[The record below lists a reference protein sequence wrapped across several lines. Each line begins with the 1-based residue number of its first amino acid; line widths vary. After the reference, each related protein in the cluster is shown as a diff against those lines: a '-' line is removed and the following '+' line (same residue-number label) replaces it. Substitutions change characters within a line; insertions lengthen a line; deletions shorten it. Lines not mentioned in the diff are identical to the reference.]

1 MVTVLGICSCLYPV
15 TNCHLDHW
23 ALGWGGILHLENHW
37 IFGRRKAN
45 LCSEGGRFLWLA
57 YCCDNLVGW
66 SVCFFSKAGI
76 LTDAQITQVN
86 QRVKEL
92 LAVIRPN
99 AVALVDSF
107 DFHDVHLGS
116 VLGRYDG
123 NVYEN
128 MFEWAKKSPLNK
140 TEVRKPYLF
149 LGHVCPE

>member
-1 MVTVLGICSCLYPV
+1 MLTYIRPWGREGSC
-15 TNCHLDHW
+15 D
-23 ALGWGGILHLENHW
+23 LHTLLI
-37 IFGRRKAN
+37 IF
-45 LCSEGGRFLWLA
+45 F
-57 YCCDNLVGW
+57 W
-66 SVCFFSKAGI
+66 SSKAGI

-92 LAVIRPN
+92 LAIIRPN

-140 TEVRKPYLF
+140 TEVKKP
-149 LGHVCPE
+149 

>member
-1 MVTVLGICSCLYPV
+1 M
-15 TNCHLDHW
+15 
-23 ALGWGGILHLENHW
+23 
-37 IFGRRKAN
+37 
-45 LCSEGGRFLWLA
+45 
-57 YCCDNLVGW
+57 
-66 SVCFFSKAGI
+66 
-76 LTDAQITQVN
+76 TDAQITQVK

-107 DFHDVHLGS
+107 DFHDSHLGS

-140 TEVRKPYLF
+140 TEVKKPYF
-149 LGHVCPE
+149 FGSGHVCLEK